1 MSCSTEADPALGSA
15 YGGYSG
21 WKLPFIFVIFYAQGA
36 ACDGWVFQ
44 LLQIFGN
51 ALVRVGGVQKEDASR
66 DLFLVYLGKKMWRL
80 HVLVPSG
87 IVVLSFKG

>member
-15 YGGYSG
+15 YGGYG
-21 WKLPFIFVIFYAQGA
+21 WWKQSFIFVIIYPQGA

-51 ALVRVGGVQKEDASR
+51 ALVRVGGVQKEDTSG
-66 DLFLVYLGKKMWRL
+66 DLFLVNLGKKMWRL
-80 HVLVPSG
+80 HFLIPSG